1 MGKKTGSKRRETL
14 AKRKANLGKAKTSTA
29 KTSTTKKPTKQ
40 RQIPTRAT
48 ENEKLK
54 EENKE
59 LKRKL
64 EELQGSESEDESE
77 DESVDPPEVKS
88 ENKKVKAKAKRA
100 KARAKANAKVAYDD
114 GLWLQ
119 LEKAFI
125 ESEYGWIKFL
135 ITEEDELEL
144 MGNCLEHTTEWA
156 KLKHLE
162 EEDLDDEVQKYVNTY
177 GKDMCILMN
186 DIRSQHQSNLRKV
199 WMENRKKGI
208 VDSADMLL
216 KVALREPKHHEI
228 LPEDTEDEEVNAAN
242 KEINEDTQRYRD
254 RFVRLISQYVPKCIH
269 KSKWNPKIMAQHLI
283 SDGDGNGSLFVP
295 PAAEAMAIMFV
306 KNNEN
311 KWVWACGVEE
321 VHPGVEAYKAELKN
335 QGKTKET
342 LEDHEKEPKPLYS
355 DSHCGAKHY
364 GGWKQ
369 EGKLRFWEVEK
380 MIKVARTNPTTPE
393 FEEQARLAIVKALED
408 AKKQPVPE
416 EEPAIKSDDDL
427 EDDGVGEPQLLG
439 YESCDSAA
447 EMDRLLKSKWVPKK
461 KEVDPK
467 GTEEDRQKKG
477 AAASNKNG
485 VASSSE
491 AAASSSNNKE
501 RNKKDQPPKPPQ
513 QQVAVPPP
521 KAVVP
526 VEEEEEKKEE
536 EDGGAEATD
545 NKPQKKKPSKTP
557 LPPRVQH
564 PRGAKKGGGNGD

>member
-100 KARAKANAKVAYDD
+100 KARAKAKAKVAYDD

-156 KLKHLE
+156 KIKHLGDLGD
-162 EEDLDDEVQKYVNTY
+162 EDFDDEVQKYVNTY

-199 WMENRKKGI
+199 WMENREKGI
-208 VDSADMLL
+208 VDSADVLL

-228 LPEDTEDEEVNAAN
+228 LPEDTEDEEASAVNVEKN
-242 KEINEDTQRYRD
+242 KINQRHRD
-254 RFVRLISQYVPKCIH
+254 RFVRLITQCVPKCIH
-269 KSKWNPKIMAQHLI
+269 KTKW
-283 SDGDGNGSLFVP
+283 
-295 PAAEAMAIMFV
+295 
-306 KNNEN
+306 
-311 KWVWACGVEE
+311 
-321 VHPGVEAYKAELKN
+321 
-335 QGKTKET
+335 TK
-342 LEDHEKEPKPLYS
+342 K
-355 DSHCGAKHY
+355 
-364 GGWKQ
+364 
-369 EGKLRFWEVEK
+369 
-380 MIKVARTNPTTPE
+380 
-393 FEEQARLAIVKALED
+393 
-408 AKKQPVPE
+408 
-416 EEPAIKSDDDL
+416 
-427 EDDGVGEPQLLG
+427 
-439 YESCDSAA
+439 
-447 EMDRLLKSKWVPKK
+447 
-461 KEVDPK
+461 
-467 GTEEDRQKKG
+467 
-477 AAASNKNG
+477 
-485 VASSSE
+485 
-491 AAASSSNNKE
+491 
-501 RNKKDQPPKPPQ
+501 
-513 QQVAVPPP
+513 
-521 KAVVP
+521 
-526 VEEEEEKKEE
+526 
-536 EDGGAEATD
+536 
-545 NKPQKKKPSKTP
+545 
-557 LPPRVQH
+557 
-564 PRGAKKGGGNGD
+564 